1 MQASK
6 RSASVQEHLGAS
18 TSFKPKGEA
27 LMNAIIAQ
35 FIKDVLEMFGALV
48 LKHLAEMLVEALIA
62 RFKRFLRRREP

>member
-1 MQASK
+1 MQTSK

-18 TSFKPKGEA
+18 TFSYPKGEA